1 MFFQKIRPGF
11 RHGGDVARKGD
22 SLGIDRKD
30 IAMFQHNQAAPRFQ
44 SRAPEEQ
51 TRCLKIRSV
60 NCQHIGR
67 RIVFQPEIDLRKI
80 APEIGLGKIRLTLPN
95 SGGDLNRHRPAQS
108 EQSVH
113 MRVDLLLD
121 DCLLGNPGEQNFVK
135 RPDFQRCESHSRIER
150 PVARQME
157 KIVSLPHRN
166 PHQPGGGRGS
176 EKRFLPLEQGNV
188 PIPLRVSRF
197 PRLNQL
203 FQRLAISARG
213 IGKRA
218 ASTREDSIGT
228 EPRLL
233 R

>member
-44 SRAPEEQ
+44 YD
-51 TRCLKIRSV
+51 
-60 NCQHIGR
+60 QHIGR

-95 SGGDLNRHRPAQS
+95 SGGDLNRRRPARS
-108 EQSVH
+108 EQSVP

-135 RPDFQRCESHSRIER
+135 RPDFQPASPQTVSSAQSLARWKKLFPSPIRI
-150 PVARQME
+150 PT
-157 KIVSLPHRN
+157 SLAE
-166 PHQPGGGRGS
+166 GRSS

-203 FQRLAISARG
+203 FQRLAISARR

>member
-44 SRAPEEQ
+44 YD
-51 TRCLKIRSV
+51 
-60 NCQHIGR
+60 QHIGR